1 MYCRGKQL
9 VHNLIF
15 IVFIS
20 VLFFSPLAFGTV
32 EPWSLAIMETLSL
45 LLLLFV
51 LIGGARSKQA
61 FYQIPGIV
69 PLMLFLTYV
78 FIQLIPLP
86 PWMIKVISPAT
97 YAIYSQTVLV
107 SDPAAWVSLSINKK
121 ATLMEF
127 FRFASYGAFYAATVQ
142 LLSSKDALKKTITII
157 IVFASSLSFF
167 SILQHLL
174 SNGKLYWFRELQLGG
189 VPFGPYVNRNH
200 YAGLME
206 MLFPLVVGLFLVYK
220 PHVSY
225 ISFREKIVEIFNLQR
240 TNLYMLLGF
249 SAVLIGTSIFLS
261 LSRSG
266 IISLCLSMIVFGLLV
281 VGKQADRKRGVII
294 IVICILIVLA
304 VGWFG
309 WGPIIERFKEIS
321 PMKEEITE
329 FRPILWK
336 DSRKIADDFPV
347 TGTGFGSFVTIY
359 PLYRTLPARGLV
371 DHAHNDYLELL
382 TDGGII
388 GFLIVAW
395 FVLTVFYT
403 SFRVFLKRR
412 ELYSVYLFIG
422 SIAGLVSILLHSV
435 TDFNLHT
442 GANGLYFFLLSG
454 LMVST
459 ANTRLREGLNGTYL
473 RQIHLPSGTWAV
485 ITGVVLLICAG
496 FNAGVIA
503 GRMSFFPLQ
512 EKKLSRDISG
522 QALLLT
528 RERTYRASHFDPL
541 ESRYH
546 YSLAYVERLLANQ
559 AAARDQY
566 KKAVYL
572 NPLNS
577 EYLQRF
583 GLLLSETKN
592 YPAAERL
599 LRSGITYDPGNH
611 ARYRTYALWLLS
623 QGRKQDA
630 AGIITTAI
638 SLKPEKTRDYITLLL
653 LNGFSDDEITNSLPE
668 RVEPFLY
675 FAQYLTGTGR
685 AFMVENAYLSAL
697 QNVKNES
704 TVKPSFFSAIYWYYM
719 SKGRY
724 DDALQVMRS
733 ATEYLPNDVGIR
745 FMTGFVYEK
754 MGIPYRAIEEYRK
767 ALMIDPKRQ
776 DARKRLD
783 ALLVQ
788 NK

>member
-1 MYCRGKQL
+1 MYCRGKQS

-15 IVFIS
+15 IVFIF
-20 VLFFSPLAFGTV
+20 VLLFSPLAFGTV

-45 LLLLFV
+45 LLLFLV
-51 LIGGARSKQA
+51 LMGGARSKQA

-78 FIQLIPLP
+78 FIQIIPLP

-97 YAIYSQTVLV
+97 YAIYSETVLV

-127 FRFASYGAFYAATVQ
+127 FRFASYGAFYAVTVQ
-142 LLSSKDALKKTITII
+142 LLSRKDALKKTVAII
-157 IVFASSLSFF
+157 IIFASALSFF

-174 SNGKLYWFRELQLGG
+174 SNGKLYWVRERLLGG

-225 ISFREKIVEIFNLQR
+225 ISFREKIAEMFNLQR

-281 VGKQADRKRGVII
+281 VGKQADRKRGLII

-336 DSRKIADDFPV
+336 DSRKIVNDFLV
-347 TGTGFGSFVTIY
+347 AGTGFGSFISIY
-359 PLYRTLPARGLV
+359 PLYRTLPAKNLV
-371 DHAHNDYLELL
+371 DHAHNDYIELL

-388 GFLIVAW
+388 GFLIVTW
-395 FVLTVFYT
+395 FVLTVFYA
-403 SFRVFLKRR
+403 SFRIFLKRR

-422 SIAGLVSILLHSV
+422 SVAGLISILLHSV
-435 TDFNLHT
+435 TDFNLHI
-442 GANGLYFFLLSG
+442 GANGLYFFFLSG
-454 LMVST
+454 LVVST

-473 RQIHLPSGTWAV
+473 RQIRLPSGTLAV
-485 ITGVVLLICAG
+485 VTGVLLLICAG

-503 GRMSFFPLQ
+503 GRIFFFPLQ

-522 QALLLT
+522 QDLLLT
-528 RERTYRASHFDPL
+528 RERIYRASHFDPL

-546 YSLAYVERLLANQ
+546 YSLAYVERLFANHR
-559 AAARDQY
+559 AAMDHY
-566 KKAVYL
+566 TKAVYL

-592 YPAAERL
+592 YHAAERL
-599 LRSGITYDPGNH
+599 LRSGIAYDAGNPVW
-611 ARYRTYALWLLS
+611 YRTYALWLLA

-630 AGIITTAI
+630 AGIIKTAI
-638 SLKPEKTRDYITLLL
+638 SLKPDKTRDYITLLVL
-653 LNGFSDDEITNSLPE
+653 HGFSDEEIENSLPG
-668 RVEPFLY
+668 RVEPFLF
-675 FAQYLTGTGR
+675 FAQYLARTGR
-685 AFMVENAYLSAL
+685 ASMVENAYLTAL
-697 QNVKNES
+697 QNVKNEE
-704 TVKPSFFSAIYWYYM
+704 TGKPSFF
-719 SKGRY
+719 
-724 DDALQVMRS
+724 
-733 ATEYLPNDVGIR
+733 
-745 FMTGFVYEK
+745 
-754 MGIPYRAIEEYRK
+754 
-767 ALMIDPKRQ
+767 
-776 DARKRLD
+776 
-783 ALLVQ
+783 
-788 NK
+788 

>member
-1 MYCRGKQL
+1 VR
-9 VHNLIF
+9 NLIF
-15 IVFIS
+15 IVYIF
-20 VLFFSPLAFGTV
+20 VLLFSPLAFGTV
-32 EPWSLAIMETLSL
+32 EPWSLAIMETLSFFL
-45 LLLLFV
+45 LILV
-51 LIGGARSKQA
+51 LMGSVGSKQV
-61 FYQIPGIV
+61 FYRIPGIV
-69 PLMLFLTYV
+69 PFMLFLTYV
-78 FIQLIPLP
+78 FLQIVPLP
-86 PWMIKVISPAT
+86 PWLIKVISPAT
-97 YAIYSQTVLV
+97 YAIYSETVLV
-107 SDPAAWVSLSINKK
+107 SDPSAWVSLSINKK

-127 FRFASYGAFYAATVQ
+127 FRFASYGAFYAVTVQ
-142 LLSSKDALKKTITII
+142 LLSRKDALKKTIAIVII
-157 IVFASSLSFF
+157 FASALSFF

-174 SNGKLYWFRELQLGG
+174 SNGKLYWSRELLLGG

-225 ISFREKIVEIFNLQR
+225 ISFREKIAEMFNLQR

-266 IISLCLSMIVFGLLV
+266 IITLCLSMIVFGLLV
-281 VGKQADRKRGVII
+281 VGKQADRKRGLII

-329 FRPILWK
+329 FRPIVWK
-336 DSRKIADDFPV
+336 DSRKIVDAFPV
-347 TGTGFGSFVTIY
+347 TGTGFGSFITIY
-359 PLYRTLPARGLV
+359 PLYRTLPTKGLV
-371 DHAHNDYLELL
+371 DHAHNDYIELL

-388 GFLIVAW
+388 GFLIVLW

-422 SIAGLVSILLHSV
+422 SAAGLISILLHSV
-435 TDFNLHT
+435 TDFNLHI
-442 GANGLYFFLLSG
+442 GANGLYFFFLSG
-454 LMVST
+454 LVVST
-459 ANTRLREGLNGTYL
+459 ANTRLREGLNDTYL
-473 RQIHLPSGTWAV
+473 RQIHLPSRTLAV
-485 ITGVVLLICAG
+485 VTGVALLVCAG

-503 GRMSFFPLQ
+503 GRVSFSPLQ
-512 EKKLSRDISG
+512 EKKLSRDMSG
-522 QALLLT
+522 KDLSIT

-559 AAARDQY
+559 EAAMKQSRE
-566 KKAVYL
+566 AVYL

-583 GLLLSETKN
+583 GLLLSETKH
-592 YPAAERL
+592 YHAAERL
-599 LRSGITYDPGNH
+599 LRSGMAYDPGNH
-611 ARYRTYALWLLS
+611 TRYRTYALWLLS

-638 SLKPEKTRDYITLLL
+638 SLKPEKTRDYIALLL
-653 LNGFSDDEITNSLPE
+653 LNGFSDDEIANTLPD

-675 FAQYLTGTGR
+675 FAQYLSGTGR
-685 AFMVENAYLSAL
+685 AAMVENTYLKAL
-697 QNVKNES
+697 QNVKNET

-719 SKGRY
+719 SKSRY
-724 DDALQVMRS
+724 DDALQIMRS
-733 ATEYLPNDVGIR
+733 AAEHLPNDVGIR

-754 MGIPYRAIEEYRK
+754 MGITYRAIEEYRK